1 MHEFSLAQGL
11 MSQLLELAAQHRA
24 TKIITVHVT
33 IGKLSGI
40 VVDSFSFGFETL
52 TRTNDLTNG
61 AVLEITE
68 SEPAFRCLDCDFI
81 NVPSASH
88 CSKCNSARLLA
99 EGGDD
104 LILTQVEME

>member
-1 MHEFSLAQGL
+1 MN
-11 MSQLLELAAQHRA
+11 QLLQLAEQHRA

-40 VVDSFSFGFETL
+40 VTDSFSFGFETL
-52 TRTNDLTNG
+52 TKANDLTKE

-68 SEPAFRCLDCDFI
+68 SEPTLRCLDCGLT
-81 NVPSASH
+81 NVSPATT
-88 CSKCNSARLLA
+88 CKKCQSARLLS